1 MNDGRE
7 GARVVPR
14 SGQLSW
20 RFVVFAALL
29 CLGVLA
35 LLPLAGSGVAAEPT
49 SKADLKKAI
58 VTEILGQE
66 EGRSFSYSAAEETQ
80 NTQAN
85 IKRVS
90 DDGRW
95 AFGAA
100 VIEAPNKEGAYPE
113 ARLFVAEK
121 TNGAWDV
128 ALEGSSGFPELAEEA
143 PTSVV
148 DEGEKDLFAKSDG
161 SSNETSSSYER
172 SSYAAVNTGLRLPWK
187 REVKWTMTGGPH
199 GWSTGYDRPY
209 SSLDLAG
216 GDGKVRAARSG
227 RVYTMCG
234 NEKGYIRVV
243 HGNGYA
249 TDYYHLAGNIKPR
262 DGKQIDRG
270 TFLGY
275 TGTDVS
281 CGGSASGR
289 HVHFSLLRN
298 GNRTSLHGKT
308 LGGWTFREGSAYNGY
323 AQHNS
328 FRRYP
333 GDRLL
338 NFATN

>member
-85 IKRVS
+85 VKRVS

-148 DEGEKDLFAKSDG
+148 DEGEKDLFATSDG
-161 SSNETSSSYER
+161 SSNETSSYER
-172 SSYAAVNTGLRLPWK
+172 SSYHAVDTRLRLPWK
-187 REVKWTMTGGPH
+187 RGTKWTMTGGPH

-243 HGNGYA
+243 HGNGYT
-249 TDYYHLAGNIKPR
+249 TDYYHLRSNIKPQ
-262 DGKQIDRG
+262 DGKRIKRG

-281 CGGSASGR
+281 CGGSATGN
-289 HVHFSLLRN
+289 HVHFSVLRN
-298 GNRTSLHGKT
+298 GVRTTLDNKT
-308 LGGWTFREGSAYNGY
+308 LGGWTFQEGSAYNGY
-323 AQHNS
+323 AQHNNKKK
-328 FRRYP
+328 YP
-333 GDRLL
+333 GGLL
-338 NFATN
+338 RNFATN